1 MDSKQFDEL
10 SRAISTGA
18 TRRGLV
24 GLLAGVAGVGLAEV
38 VAKDKHRGQA
48 RGQGNGKGGGQTKVT
63 LCHKPGTPAEKT
75 LTVPQPAVDAHLG
88 HGDTLGPCGGGVG
101 GCRRLDEVCGILAG
115 RCCQGECVNPPISTC
130 QVFCDSDQQCQQA
143 FPTLDIVCGNSPK
156 CGGRRCCTQRPC
168 TPGARDC
175 PHSDRTNQQCCDI
188 GGQFGICCFPGQAC
202 SSLGLGCNY

>member
-75 LTVPQPAVDAHLG
+75 LTVPQPAVD
-88 HGDTLGPCGGGVG
+88 G
-101 GCRRLDEVCGILAG
+101 GCG
-115 RCCQGECVNPPISTC
+115 
-130 QVFCDSDQQCQQA
+130 
-143 FPTLDIVCGNSPK
+143 
-156 CGGRRCCTQRPC
+156 
-168 TPGARDC
+168 
-175 PHSDRTNQQCCDI
+175 
-188 GGQFGICCFPGQAC
+188 
-202 SSLGLGCNY
+202 